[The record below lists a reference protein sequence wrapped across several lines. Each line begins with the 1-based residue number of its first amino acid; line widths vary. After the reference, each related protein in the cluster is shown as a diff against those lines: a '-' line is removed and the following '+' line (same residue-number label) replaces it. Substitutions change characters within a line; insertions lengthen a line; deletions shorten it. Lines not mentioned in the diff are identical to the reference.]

1 MDDKSRIVK
10 ATEGLKGVAQQ
21 ALAIKDVVADLVPVA
36 QKAQFDLPFTYEICI
51 PESQFIDRNRSVA
64 AGFQLVPVSQK
75 VLDQEDVVDVEFEK
89 SIIDADKWDYIVA
102 AASGLLTATMNI
114 LWVGELSLEN
124 AQAWGRKE
132 TDKFVMK
139 VAQMQ
144 GYKGDDL
151 SDAIRFLEKAFPL
164 ASDKATSDFG
174 GGLQHH
180 LRDFCHHPTI
190 AGLAFSILSQFTGNG
205 YGTKTDGSFQV
216 VDLPEGATLGNNFC
230 EKMFYGT
237 FVWAGHMISDM
248 AGSNQSAGAGTGI
261 PGHILSFL
269 KEVSALPIMKDVT
282 VKYKEDDIGF
292 SVWVSK
298 LFNGTYFAPGE
309 NGERIK
315 LDLRT
320 EMGVA
325 YQVGK
330 QAVPVIAN
338 ECIVRCFYLIRRLY
352 LEIKHKEVYSLADL
366 KALNPKDFLPF
377 NNRTIT
383 HMITVSSGVFF
394 AVTTSAAAV
403 KAVVKN
409 KGVKGEFVQDFL
421 LSINY
426 VGVGRFVI
434 ALGAEAKYVI
444 KDVKK
449 LYHAYRERL
458 DVVGEPVID
467 FDALDYLALTPEQA
481 KILLSLKRQKT
492 LFDIENTA
500 DEAVKTSKSEW
511 LSEWLGLCGQ
521 SLDAEP
527 NNCYIDSLKDT
538 FSALRDTANVAI
550 NANWLYLVAMEL
562 AIFHPYFTL
571 GDESDKKY
579 KGLKYKADFD
589 KEVFCVEQDLIS
601 LDAYKSI
608 IKAYKRAISALQNQ
622 TQKLAIGASATV
634 AVTVA
639 TGGLAWAFAPQ
650 IAVMLAGSSF
660 AGLYGAAL
668 TNASLAL
675 IGGGSL
681 AVGGMGIAG
690 GTAIITGGGALLGI
704 IGSGAATVSSM
715 TLLSSK
721 NYVLNECAKLITFCN
736 VVLVDKNGDKAAVAT
751 IKRSLDKGI
760 DEMKHELVL
769 KQEAESEEDAD
780 KKRRKEQEKCITY
793 LERCSRQLG
802 KLCAHTVSGDGVANE
817 IATDDSADQ
826 VLS

>member
-1 MDDKSRIVK
+1 MSENSKGENAISK
-10 ATEGLKGVAQQ
+10 LKEKTQQQ
-21 ALAIKDVVADLVPVA
+21 ALAIKKAADGLKPSAKTA
-36 QKAQFDLPFTYEICI
+36 QYALPFTYEICV
-51 PESQFIDRNRSVA
+51 PETQFIDRRKCA
-64 AGFQLVPVSQK
+64 ADGFQLIPANQK
-75 VLDQEDVVDVEFEK
+75 IIDQEDVVEVEFEK

-102 AASGLLTATMNI
+102 AASGLLTAAMNI
-114 LWVGELSLEN
+114 LWVGDLSLDN
-124 AQAWGRKE
+124 AQSWGRKE

-139 VAQMQ
+139 VAHLQ
-144 GYKGDDL
+144 GYDGEDL
-151 SDAIRFLEKAFPL
+151 SDAIRHLEKAFPL

-190 AGLAFSILSQFTGNG
+190 AGLAFSILSQFTGKG
-205 YGTKTDGSFQV
+205 YGTRTDGSFQI
-216 VDLPEGATLGNNFC
+216 VDLPQDAAVGNNLC
-230 EKMFYGT
+230 EKLFYGT
-237 FVWAGHMISDM
+237 FIWAGHMISDM

-269 KEVSALPIMKDVT
+269 KEVSALPIMRDVT
-282 VKYKEDDIGF
+282 VKYKDDDIGF

-298 LFNGTYFAPGE
+298 LFNGTYFAPSE
-309 NGERIK
+309 NGERIRF
-315 LDLRT
+315 DLRT

-325 YQVGK
+325 YQIGK

-352 LEIKHKEVYSLADL
+352 LEIKQKEIRSLAEL
-366 KALNPKDFLPF
+366 KTLEPKNFLPF

-394 AVTTSAAAV
+394 AVTTSVAAV
-403 KAVVKN
+403 KAAVKN
-409 KGVKGEFVQDFL
+409 KGTKGDFVQDFL

-444 KDVKK
+444 KDIKK

-458 DVVGEPVID
+458 NVVGEPIID

-492 LFDIENTA
+492 LYDIEHTT
-500 DEAVKTSKSEW
+500 DEKSKAEKGDW
-511 LSEWLGLCGQ
+511 LSEWIGLCAK
-521 SLDAEP
+521 SLDKKPEE
-527 NNCYIDSLKDT
+527 CYTDSLDEV
-538 FSALRDTANVAI
+538 FSALRDATAETSNTD
-550 NANWLYLVAMEL
+550 WLYLITMEL
-562 AIFHPYFTL
+562 ALFHPYFAL
-571 GDESDKKY
+571 ADESTKKY
-579 KGLKYKADFD
+579 KSLKYKADFD
-589 KEVFCVEQDLIS
+589 KEVFCKKQDVIS
-601 LDAYKSI
+601 EGTYKAI
-608 IKAYKRAISALQNQ
+608 LKEYKKEISALQNQ
-622 TQKLAIGASATV
+622 MQKLAIGASATV

-639 TGGLAWAFAPQ
+639 TGGLAWVFAPQ
-650 IAVMLAGSSF
+650 IAVMLAGSSV

-704 IGSGAATVSSM
+704 IGSGTATVSSV

-721 NYVLNECAKLITFCN
+721 NYVLNECAKLITFSN
-736 VVLVDKNGDKAAVAT
+736 IVLVDKNNDKDAVAT

-760 DEMKHELVL
+760 DELRHELMLQQENECGDKPNKNIKRNKKNVL
-769 KQEAESEEDAD
+769 
-780 KKRRKEQEKCITY
+780 T
-793 LERCSRQLG
+793 
-802 KLCAHTVSGDGVANE
+802 T
-817 IATDDSADQ
+817 
-826 VLS
+826 